1 MNTYVLLPFS
11 LALPET
17 YLLSV
22 TSRTYWE
29 QWEQI
34 HRLLCVHHCSCH
46 CQILISLYPR
56 DISRVP
62 VLPLKLHLE
71 RYLEQLSHPRRG
83 ALALQTSHC
92 LILFKH
98 LWLDSFIFPTPPCP
112 IKRTRKY
119 VPWLYYYN
127 IQLKR
132 MPLKLLNNSSQYSS
146 AGTMSGPVLYSLST
160 LPDLVLST
168 ASWWSYLW

>member
-1 MNTYVLLPFS
+1 MHVLLAFS
-11 LALPET
+11 LALLET

-34 HRLLCVHHCSCH
+34 HRLFHVHHCSCH
-46 CQILISLYPR
+46 CQILVSLHLR

-62 VLPLKLHLE
+62 VLPLRLHLE
-71 RYLEQLSHPRRG
+71 RYLEQVSHPRRG
-83 ALALQTSHC
+83 ALALQTHHF

-98 LWLDSFIFPTPPCP
+98 LWLDSFIFFTPPYLT
-112 IKRTRKY
+112 KRTRKY
-119 VPWLYYYN
+119 VPWLHFYS
-127 IQLKR
+127 IQFKR

-146 AGTMSGPVLYSLST
+146 AGTMSGPVLCSLST
-160 LPDLVLST
+160 FSDLVLST

>member
-1 MNTYVLLPFS
+1 MNTHVLLPFS

-34 HRLLCVHHCSCH
+34 HRLFCVHHCSCH

-71 RYLEQLSHPRRG
+71 RYLEQVSHPRRG

-112 IKRTRKY
+112 TKRTRKY

-168 ASWWSYLW
+168 ASWWSCLW